1 MNAFSACLH
10 RATACARARALSLSL
25 TRFLSVILTVWLE
38 HGTSF
43 FNPMWD
49 KLNVDL
55 FYGWEQFLSRS
66 FSGSNSCN
74 VLSVPE

>member
-1 MNAFSACLH
+1 MNAFSACLL
-10 RATACARARALSLSL
+10 RATACARALSPSL
-25 TRFLSVILTVWLE
+25 GFSVILTVWLE
-38 HGTSF
+38 HGTRF

-49 KLNVDL
+49 KLNADL

>member
-1 MNAFSACLH
+1 MHSQPVYTEPLLA
-10 RATACARARALSLSL
+10 RARARALSLSL
-25 TRFLSVILTVWLE
+25 TRFLSVILTVRLE